1 MPFVL
6 LLLILIQFSI
16 LFIVD
21 TDASSI
27 CLVNS
32 FNSCLPETA
41 SLLNHPYGSGSNEVD
56 FGLRISY
63 KSDLKL
69 LIKKLICLTRFS
81 RFTGKKLLEAM
92 LLEY

>member
-1 MPFVL
+1 MPSELVQQLLTRNCFFVKP
-6 LLLILIQFSI
+6 
-16 LFIVD
+16 
-21 TDASSI
+21 SI
-27 CLVNS
+27 C
-32 FNSCLPETA
+32 
-41 SLLNHPYGSGSNEVD
+41 GSGSNEVD